1 MPPLLAMALYDQ
13 YPVSISNSLSGK
25 KELFVPIKAPF
36 VGLYSCGPTVY
47 NEVHLGN
54 LRTFTAFDV
63 VYRYLTHIGYK
74 VRYVRNITDAGH
86 LTNDAGEG
94 VDRIEESAK
103 LQQLEPM
110 EIVQKYTVSFHDVCR
125 IFNILPPSI
134 EPTATGHIVEQI
146 EMVKKIIANGFAY
159 EMNGS
164 VYFDVRKFME
174 KYTYGELS
182 GRNIDELM
190 EGSREL
196 DRQDEKRNSVDFAIW
211 KGVSP
216 NHIQRWPSP
225 WGEGIPGWHLEC
237 SAMGTKYLGK
247 QFDIHGG
254 GMDLKFPH
262 HECEIAQSVGAYGT
276 TPVNYWMHANM
287 LTVNG
292 EKMSKS
298 KGNSFSPREL
308 FSGSHPLLN
317 KAYSPMAVRFFM
329 LQSHY
334 SSTLDF
340 SNEALGAAEK
350 GFKKLSNALGII
362 KKLNYSDS
370 AKEDATLAA
379 ELNRMIGECYSNMSD
394 DFNTAK
400 TLAVLF
406 EMSARIND
414 FKSGN
419 TVLGSVGVET
429 FNNFKQTYI
438 DFMENVLGVREE
450 EEHNQELIN
459 GVVTVLINLRK
470 KARVDKNFALSDKIR
485 DDLKSIGVQLMD
497 GKDGE
502 MSYTLE

>member
-1 MPPLLAMALYDQ
+1 MTLYEK
-13 YPVSISNSLSGK
+13 YPVSLSNSLSRK
-25 KELFVPIKAPF
+25 KEVFEPLNPPF

-63 VYRYLTHIGYK
+63 VYRYLTFIGYK

-86 LTNDAGEG
+86 LTNDAGQG
-94 VDRIEESAK
+94 VDRIEERAK
-103 LQQLEPM
+103 LESLEPM
-110 EIVQKYTVSFHDVCR
+110 EVVQKYTNSFHEVCR

-146 EMVKKIIANGFAY
+146 EMVNKILTNGFAY
-159 EMNGS
+159 VVNGS

-174 KYTYGELS
+174 HHKYGELS
-182 GRNIDELM
+182 GRNIDELL
-190 EGSREL
+190 EGTREL
-196 DRQDEKRNSVDFAIW
+196 DGQDEKKNSVDFAIW
-211 KGVSP
+211 KAVTP
-216 NHIQRWPSP
+216 KHIQRWVSP
-225 WGEGIPGWHLEC
+225 WGDGIPGWHLEC

-262 HECEIAQSVGAYGT
+262 HECEIAQSIGAYGK
-276 TPVNYWMHANM
+276 TPVRYWMHSNM

-298 KGNSFSPREL
+298 KGNSFLPREL
-308 FSGSHPLLN
+308 FSGNHPLLD

-340 SNEALGAAEK
+340 SNEALSAAEK
-350 GFKKLSNALGII
+350 GFKKLINALSTI
-362 KKLNYSDS
+362 KKLEHPGGTASSSELASDLEQLV
-370 AKEDATLAA
+370 AD
-379 ELNRMIGECYSNMSD
+379 CYINMSD

-400 TLAVLF
+400 TLAALF

-419 TVLGSVGVET
+419 IKFSSISKET
-429 FNNFKQTYI
+429 FDNFKNAYTG
-438 DFMENVLGVREE
+438 FMENVLGLSEE
-450 EEHNQELIN
+450 KEQNNELLTGSIN
-459 GVVTVLINLRK
+459 VLIELRK
-470 KARVDKNFALSDKIR
+470 KARRDKNFALSDKIR
-485 DDLKSIGVQLMD
+485 DDLKALGVQLMD

-502 MSYTLE
+502 MSFVIE

>member
-1 MPPLLAMALYDQ
+1 MALYDK

-25 KELFVPIKAPF
+25 KELFTPIKAPF

-146 EMVKKIIANGFAY
+146 EMVKEILSNGFAY
-159 EMNGS
+159 ETNGS

-174 KYTYGELS
+174 KYAYGELS
-182 GRNIDELM
+182 GRNIDDLM
-190 EGSREL
+190 EGSRKL
-196 DRQDEKRNSVDFAIW
+196 DRQDEKKNSVDFAIW

-298 KGNSFSPREL
+298 KGNSFSPKEL
-308 FSGSHPLLN
+308 FAGSHPLLS

-350 GFKKLSNALGII
+350 GFKKLSNALGLI
-362 KKLNYSDS
+362 KKLKHPGST
-370 AKEDATLAA
+370 KEEGTLTT
-379 ELNRMIGECYSNMSD
+379 ELNRMIGECYTNMSD

-406 EMSARIND
+406 EMSAKIND

-419 TVLGSVGVET
+419 IPLNTIREDT
-429 FNNFKQTYI
+429 FTGFQQTYI
-438 DFMENVLGVREE
+438 SFMESVLGIREE

-459 GVVTVLINLRK
+459 GVVSVLINLRK
-470 KARVDKNFALSDKIR
+470 KARLDKNFALSDKIR

-502 MSYTLE
+502 MNYTIE

>member
-1 MPPLLAMALYDQ
+1 MALYEQ

-25 KELFVPIKAPF
+25 KELFTPIKAPF

-63 VYRYLTHIGYK
+63 VYRYLSHLGYK

-146 EMVKKIIANGFAY
+146 EMVKKILSNGYAY
-159 EMNGS
+159 EVNGS

-174 KYTYGELS
+174 KYAYGELS
-182 GRNIDELM
+182 GRNIDDLM

-276 TPVNYWMHANM
+276 TPVKYWMHANM

-308 FSGSHPLLN
+308 FAGSHPLLS

-329 LQSHY
+329 MQSHY

-340 SNEALGAAEK
+340 SNDALSAAEK
-350 GFKKLSNALGII
+350 GYKKLSNALGVV
-362 KKLNYSDS
+362 KKLKHAGST
-370 AKEDATLAA
+370 KEDATLAA
-379 ELNRMIGECYSNMSD
+379 ELNRMVSECYKNMSD

-400 TLAVLF
+400 TVAVLF
-406 EMSARIND
+406 EMSAKIND

-419 TVLGSVGVET
+419 IPLSSISET
-429 FNNFKQTYI
+429 TFTNFQKAYVS
-438 DFMENVLGVREE
+438 FMEDIMGVREE

-459 GVVTVLINLRK
+459 GVVNVLINLRK
-470 KARVDKNFALSDKIR
+470 KARTDKNFALSDKIR

-502 MSYTLE
+502 MTYTVD

>member
-1 MPPLLAMALYDQ
+1 MSLFEK
-13 YPVSISNSLSGK
+13 YPVSITNSLSGK
-25 KELFVPIKAPF
+25 KELFTPLKSPF

-63 VYRYLTHIGYK
+63 VYRYLTHLGYK

-94 VDRIEESAK
+94 VDRIEESAR
-103 LQQLEPM
+103 LEQLEPM
-110 EIVQKYTVSFHDVCR
+110 EIVQKYTFSFHEVCR
-125 IFNILPPSI
+125 IFNILPPTI

-146 EMVKKIIANGFAY
+146 EMVKKILANGYAY
-159 EMNGS
+159 EVNGS

-174 KYTYGELS
+174 KYKYGELS
-182 GRNIDELM
+182 GRNIDELL
-190 EGSREL
+190 EGTREL
-196 DRQDEKRNSVDFAIW
+196 DRQDEKRHSVDFAIW
-211 KGVSP
+211 KAVSP

-237 SAMGTKYLGK
+237 SAMGTKYLGQ

-262 HECEIAQSVGAYGT
+262 HECEIAQSVGAYGKA
-276 TPVNYWMHANM
+276 PVRYWMHANM

-298 KGNSFSPREL
+298 KGNSFLPREL
-308 FSGSHPLLN
+308 FTGSHPLLS

-340 SNEALGAAEK
+340 SNEALQAAEK
-350 GFKKLSNALGII
+350 GYKKLSNALSAV
-362 KKLNYSDS
+362 KKLEHPSGQGKQDQ
-370 AKEDATLAA
+370 
-379 ELNRMIGECYSNMSD
+379 ELLKLIDEAYRNMSD

-414 FKSGN
+414 LKSGN
-419 TVLGSVGVET
+419 VKLTDLEPDTFNKFKSAYITFMEDVLGLQEEGSQNLDVLDGVIRVMIE
-429 FNNFKQTYI
+429 
-438 DFMENVLGVREE
+438 
-450 EEHNQELIN
+450 
-459 GVVTVLINLRK
+459 LRK
-470 KARVDKNFALSDKIR
+470 KARIDRNYALSDKIR
-485 DDLKSIGVQLMD
+485 DDLKALGVQLMD

-502 MSYTLE
+502 ITYTVE